1 MKLLFVDSQKEL
13 DVRSELQDNKML
25 GKIII

>member
-1 MKLLFVDSQKEL
+1 MKLLFVDGQKEL
-13 DVRSELQDNKML
+13 DVRNELQDNKML

>member
-1 MKLLFVDSQKEL
+1 MKLLFVDGQKEL